1 MRRHVLATVIV
12 LAIAAGAAWAMRH
25 APAEPGLGLDPGPG
39 GHQMRGPGF
48 GPLPAP
54 QMHQPQ
60 PPMHLP
66 QAKPQRPDV
75 EFLLAHAGELDLS
88 ADQIK
93 ELKGL
98 RLRLRLQ
105 AIELQAGRSKAQVHL
120 EAALDEKDVDLESVK
135 KLLHEAGEY
144 EIELRYLAIEAA
156 VKAKRVLTDGQIERL
171 DEMLRPPPRC
181 PRPS

>member
-1 MRRHVLATVIV
+1 MATDEQYKSLQAQLQKARDTNKALVGQAV
-12 LAIAAGAAWAMRH
+12 DTASNQQVTSNLEKAVVMLT
-25 APAEPGLGLDPGPG
+25 EK
-39 GHQMRGPGF
+39 F
-48 GPLPAP
+48 G
-54 QMHQPQ
+54 
-60 PPMHLP
+60 
-66 QAKPQRPDV
+66 
-75 EFLLAHAGELDLS
+75 EYEDLS
-88 ADQIK
+88 EVTEQLKESNTATRGNADQIK